1 MSAATC
7 EFQRPSTNVAALNA
21 TVPSI
26 HGAAYD
32 RLVQEIRS
40 GRLIFRYFL
49 GQTGG
54 GSTAL
59 THWLRRY
66 FDLAISEA
74 DSFSLRRDEPPLNR
88 EDRKRHKNKMYEFLL
103 DQYQEERS
111 RKGGN
116 APISMVCKFMP
127 HLWYNDDP
135 MFELLALN
143 DSPLWLIRHPALA
156 LSSWLNKRIDLLLS
170 GQEVGVGND
179 LSPEDCDALRY
190 MFHTRDY
197 STFTKSLWDVIKNN
211 LYEGNVD
218 QDTREYREYDRHM
231 ADGES
236 VRLDRHRMVI
246 RERNLREYNDVFV
259 FLFKTWKGRIKKAH
273 HNKKVPHILDFE
285 LFQDDP
291 RGIGKSV
298 IEKLWGVKLR
308 EEEKNWGRFVDAYD
322 RQRLDHLS
330 EILMEA
336 PVSGGSIKK
345 PTLPPIE
352 IGRFPPFMR
361 HDMTRGVVLWQNALA
376 ESGLKFPTYS
386 HPHHKRLSAVFTR
399 NCRIHSGSESP
410 LDRFF
415 GWLTTTSRN
424 DVWASPGSF
433 GLS

>member
-1 MSAATC
+1 MPAATY
-7 EFQRPSTNVAALNA
+7 EFQRQSTNAVALNP
-21 TVPSI
+21 TIPSI

-40 GRLIFRYFL
+40 GRLVFRDFL

-66 FDLAISEA
+66 FDVAISEP
-74 DSFSLRRDEPPLNR
+74 DSLLLRRNEPPLNR

-156 LSSWLNKRIDLLLS
+156 LSSWLDKRIKLLLS
-170 GQEVGVGND
+170 GKEVGVGNS
-179 LSPEDCDALRY
+179 LSPKDRSALQY
-190 MFHTRDY
+190 MASIRDY
-197 STFTKSLWDVIKNN
+197 STFSQSLWDVIKNN
-211 LYEGNVD
+211 LYEGDVD
-218 QDTREYREYDRHM
+218 QDTRARHEYACDIPN
-231 ADGES
+231 GES

-273 HNKKVPHILDFE
+273 HNEKVPHILDFE

-291 RGIGKSV
+291 DAIGKSV
-298 IEKLWGVKLR
+298 IEKLWGVELR
-308 EEEKNWGRFVDAYD
+308 DEKNWGRFVDAYD
-322 RQRLDHLS
+322 RQRLNHLS

-410 LDRFF
+410 QDRFL
-415 GWLTTTSRN
+415 GWLTTTYPGH
-424 DVWASPGSF
+424 VWPSPGSF